1 MRGPYKTVL
10 EKSLSSADC
19 QQRPQFVGSKGSPR
33 GERKSQYQVSHAA
46 HTAGARQPI
55 HVCVCVSVCVCLC
68 VCVCVCVS
76 VCVTRDF
83 LTVFSLQASDD
94 LAWLTLAFSS
104 FGTEI
109 FDPAGFLHF

>member
-1 MRGPYKTVL
+1 MLHTQLVL
-10 EKSLSSADC
+10 DT
-19 QQRPQFVGSKGSPR
+19 
-33 GERKSQYQVSHAA
+33 A
-46 HTAGARQPI
+46 HSR
-55 HVCVCVSVCVCLC
+55 VC
-68 VCVCVCVS
+68 VCVCVCL
-76 VCVTRDF
+76 TRGDF